1 MSEHEYLQSMSRR
14 FRGFLPV
21 IVDIE
26 SGGFNCDTDALLEI
40 AAVLVQMDED
50 GILKRGAT
58 HAFHVK
64 PFPNSRMDPKALE
77 FNGIDPYHPF
87 RLAVEEKEALDK
99 IFQQIRSAVKEQA
112 CTRAVLVGHNPAFD
126 LSFLNAAV
134 HRTKIKH
141 NPFHLFTTFDT
152 ATLSGLAFGQTVLAR

>member
-1 MSEHEYLQSMSRR
+1 
-14 FRGFLPV
+14 
-21 IVDIE
+21 
-26 SGGFNCDTDALLEI
+26 
-40 AAVLVQMDED
+40 
-50 GILKRGAT
+50 
-58 HAFHVK
+58 
-64 PFPNSRMDPKALE
+64 MDPKALE

-152 ATLSGLAFGQTVLAR
+152 ATLSGLAFGQTVLARSAQAAGLTWESEKAHSAIYDAEQTAELFCTIVNRWKGIANPSVG